1 MTEARQ
7 ASMSSQVSPTVSNEK
22 PGVAEELAK
31 PAMAG
36 LTDEDREI
44 IEIQTNSPKLT
55 IGYFSLFRYAN
66 KKQALIMAISAFAS
80 IVAGAVLP
88 LMTVSLLVR
97 SCLDRSILTSIVTSA
112 RVW

>member
-7 ASMSSQVSPTVSNEK
+7 ASMSSQASPTVSNEK
-22 PGVAEELAK
+22 PGVTEELAK

-88 LMTVSLLVR
+88 LMTVSLLVC
-97 SCLDRSILTSIVTSA
+97 SCWIETY
-112 RVW
+112 